1 MKNRGICSLNFLKT
15 YSCHEKFKNC
25 PIILMSL
32 FVRNYIYTQAI
43 HNLLI
48 KYFLDKGAYNVC
60 DLTVFTFKNLKIWK
74 EKILSKVIFKK

>member
-1 MKNRGICSLNFLKT
+1 
-15 YSCHEKFKNC
+15 
-25 PIILMSL
+25 MSL

-60 DLTVFTFKNLKIWK
+60 DLTVFTFKNLKI
-74 EKILSKVIFKK
+74 